1 MDSPSS
7 ARRAAAADESKKKI
21 SSTSA
26 GSVKSHRIVATAV
39 FIVWKVEKA

>member
-7 ARRAAAADESKKKI
+7 ARRAAAADESKK